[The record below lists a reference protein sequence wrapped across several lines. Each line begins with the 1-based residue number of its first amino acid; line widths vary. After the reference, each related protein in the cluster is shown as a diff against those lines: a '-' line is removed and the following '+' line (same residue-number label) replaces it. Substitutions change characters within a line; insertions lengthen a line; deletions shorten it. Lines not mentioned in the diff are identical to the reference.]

1 MLNNP
6 YRNSC
11 TNGSD
16 SLAKA
21 IERVCR
27 EKDIGKYIEK
37 KAEKKTKG
45 EKDKENKKR
54 KNENGNRKENFDNEY
69 YESFEWFWDK
79 KKEKYT
85 K

>member
-11 TNGSD
+11 TNGRD

-45 EKDKENKKR
+45 EKDIGKQ
-54 KNENGNRKENFDNEY
+54 
-69 YESFEWFWDK
+69 
-79 KKEKYT
+79 KEK
-85 K
+85 KWEWE